1 MPRVIRRIST
11 IVYGLGIV
19 AALSF
24 GATQAFGR
32 AVYLTCR
39 DDGGTWLGACVNWYQ
54 PECLARCVIAN
65 DSSWTA
71 ECTGGGPQ
79 GCCVCLL

>member
-24 GATQAFGR
+24 GASQALGR

-39 DDGGTWLGACVNWYQ
+39 YNPPTELGACLVNDG
-54 PECLARCVIAN
+54 E
-65 DSSWTA
+65 
-71 ECTGGGPQ
+71 ECTQRCQTVDQDTEAIGRCLG
-79 GCCVCLL
+79 GCCICFL